1 MAYGFFAFFIT
12 MLAGIPV
19 GFGLGIG
26 SLVTLLVKGYSLST
40 IAARMF
46 TGVDN
51 FPIMAIP
58 FFCIAGDLMSETGIT
73 QRLVKFADTLV
84 GHIRGGLGHVNV
96 VAECFFSGIT
106 GSAIADASALG
117 SMLIPSMVEK
127 GFDVGFSAAVV
138 ASASVIGPIIPPSI
152 PFVVYGLI
160 TGVSVGGLFMAGM
173 VPGIVLAIGL
183 MIVIY
188 IISIRRGYPANSRRA
203 TVKEVLVA
211 TYKALVALA
220 MPMIILGGIMAG
232 IFTAT
237 EASAVAVMYALFIG
251 FVVFRNL
258 DIKKIPRLLIN
269 SSRTMGIVFLVMAT
283 ANIFNWLMA
292 IEQVPQKVALA
303 LTSQVTS
310 PALLLLIINAVLLVL
325 GCFMEGT
332 AAMILTVPII
342 LEIMKGSGVHPIM
355 LGIIVV
361 LNLMIGLITPPLGL
375 SLYVSC
381 SMAKISLDR
390 ISKQI
395 WPFVLVEVIV
405 LLLVTYIE
413 PISMWLPRL
422 TGFAR

>member
-1 MAYGFFAFFIT
+1 MIYGFFAFFVT
-12 MLAGIPV
+12 MLAGIPI

-26 SLVTLLVKGYSLST
+26 SVVTLLVKGYSLSVV
-40 IAARMF
+40 ASRMF
-46 TGVDN
+46 TGIDN

-58 FFCIAGDLMSETGIT
+58 FFCIAGDLMNETGIT
-73 QRLVKFADTLV
+73 QRLVKFADVLV

-117 SMLIPSMVEK
+117 SMLIPTMVEK

-138 ASASVIGPIIPPSI
+138 ASSSVIGPIIPPSI

-173 VPGIVLAIGL
+173 VPGIILAIGL

-188 IISIRRGYPANSRRA
+188 IISVKRGYPANSRRA
-203 TVKEVLVA
+203 TFREIVDA
-211 TYKALVALA
+211 TIKATVPLM
-220 MPMIILGGIMAG
+220 MPIIILGGIMAG

-237 EASAVAVMYALFIG
+237 EASAVAVVYSLIIG
-251 FVVFRNL
+251 FIVYRNL
-258 DIKKIPRLLIN
+258 DFKKLPKILLN

-283 ANIFNWLMA
+283 ANVFNWLMA
-292 IEQVPQKVALA
+292 TEQVPQKVAQA
-303 LTSQVTS
+303 LTSQVS
-310 PALLLLIINAVLLVL
+310 NPAVLLLIINAVLLVL

-355 LGIIVV
+355 LGIIIV

-375 SLYVSC
+375 SLYVCC
-381 SMAKISLDR
+381 SMAKISLDK
-390 ISKQI
+390 ISRAI
-395 WPFVLVEVIV
+395 WPFVIVEVVV
-405 LLLVTYIE
+405 LLLVTYVE